1 MLDGTDVLQKAPSEI
16 GRDEG
21 QGTGHTGEK
30 RGEKQTQWT
39 RLEEMFVSKSSPLP
53 RPFILLLFSRS
64 VASDSLTPLPLEF
77 SRQEHWSGVSFPTP
91 GDLPDP
97 VMEPV
102 SLVSPTLVGRFF
114 TTSATW
120 EALYKPIITLLK
132 LLDLLKIIQLEL
144 NYSFYWAERTT
155 PWHDGDLGSESSLRD
170 WDGRDFWRLIFKK
183 RSESPLYCLSWMRRS
198 FLLLL
203 WKFWSVVRAGELYHV
218 GSSSFLPEGPR
229 YFYWGVMLERGK

>member
-1 MLDGTDVLQKAPSEI
+1 MVLSIFIKYHSLAVSRSTLSNSPQPHGLQPARLLCP
-16 GRDEG
+16 RDPPG
-21 QGTGHTGEK
+21 KNTGTGCHFLLQGN
-30 RGEKQTQWT
+30 
-39 RLEEMFVSKSSPLP
+39 LP
-53 RPFILLLFSRS
+53 NPEI
-64 VASDSLTPLPLEF
+64 
-77 SRQEHWSGVSFPTP
+77 
-91 GDLPDP
+91 
-97 VMEPV
+97 EPV
-102 SLVSPTLVGRFF
+102 SPAASALAGRFF